1 MLMGRVKVVK
11 DKGNEE
17 GQEKGQVLVSR
28 RESQQNKQINIVD
41 KGQEQEELPV
51 QVRRKGVS
59 RDKWKVWLGVKIK
72 QHDKGQP

>member
-51 QVRRKGVS
+51 QVRRKGVP
-59 RDKWKVWLGVKIK
+59 RDK
-72 QHDKGQP
+72 